1 MTKPLFLAPS
11 LLLLMACGG
20 GGGGASNAA
29 PTPSPTASQSSA
41 PTPTPTA
48 SAQPV
53 EGLPAGLPFNASL
66 EGHFDNPFAIAFLP
80 DGRLLVTEKPGHLK
94 LRATD
99 GTVADVAGVPK
110 VDYGNQG
117 GLLDVALAPDFASS
131 HAIYLSYSEPGD
143 GGSSLALARATLDT
157 SGAQPKLDGLK
168 VIWHQ
173 MPKGD
178 GGQFGAVIAFSPDH
192 QHLFLAS
199 GERQRFTPAQ
209 DPNQA
214 LGKILR
220 FNLDGSVPK
229 DNPMYAKG
237 GVEAIT
243 WTTGHRNP
251 YGLVF
256 APDGHLWENEMG
268 PKGGDELNLIE
279 PGKNYGWPNVS
290 WGDNYDG
297 TPIPKPKPGDGY
309 QMPVLYWV
317 PSISPAGSI
326 IYTGSMFPQWD
337 GNYILGALS
346 GQALVRIT
354 LSGTTAK
361 KADQWNMNMRI
372 RDIAQAPDGAIWLIQ
387 DGDNG
392 QLMRLTPKS
401 S

>member
-1 MTKPLFLAPS
+1 MPKSLLLAPS
-11 LLLLMACGG
+11 LALLIACSS
-20 GGGGASNAA
+20 GGGASNAA
-29 PTPSPTASQSSA
+29 PTPSPTQTAAPS
-41 PTPTPTA
+41 PTP
-48 SAQPV
+48 SAGPV

-99 GTVADVAGVPK
+99 GTVAEVAGVPA

-117 GLLDVALAPDFASS
+117 GLLDVAPAPDFASS
-131 HAIYLSYSEPGD
+131 HAIYLSYSEPGA

-157 SGAQPKLDGLK
+157 STSRPRLDGLR

-199 GERQRFTPAQ
+199 GERQRETPAQ
-209 DPNQA
+209 DPDQA

-220 FNLDGSVPK
+220 FNLDGSVPQ
-229 DNPMYAKG
+229 DNPMASAG
-237 GVEAIT
+237 GARAIT
-243 WTTGHRNP
+243 WSTGHRNP

-256 APDGHLWENEMG
+256 AADGRLWENEMG

-297 TPIPKPKPGDGY
+297 SPIPKPKAGDGY

-317 PSISPAGSI
+317 PSISPGGAI

-337 GNYILGALS
+337 GNYIMGALS
-346 GQALVRIT
+346 GEALVRIE
-354 LSGTTAK
+354 LSGATAK
-361 KADQWNMNMRI
+361 KADQWNMGMRI
-372 RDIAQAPDGAIWLIQ
+372 RDVAQAPDGAIWLIQ
-387 DGDNG
+387 DGDDG
-392 QLMRLTPKS
+392 QLMRLTPKG
-401 S
+401 

>member
-1 MTKPLFLAPS
+1 MVKSLFLVPGLAALIACSGGNSS
-11 LLLLMACGG
+11 L
-20 GGGGASNAA
+20 GA
-29 PTPSPTASQSSA
+29 TPSPTPTATAPGTPS
-41 PTPTPTA
+41 PTP

-53 EGLPAGLPFNASL
+53 DGLPAGLPFNASL

-80 DGRLLVTEKPGHLK
+80 DGRLLVTEKPGHLR

-99 GTVADVAGVPK
+99 GSVADVAGVPA
-110 VDYGNQG
+110 VAYGGQG

-131 HAIYLSYSEPGD
+131 HVVYLSYSEPGS

-157 SGAQPKLDGLK
+157 SGTQPRLNGLS
-168 VIWHQ
+168 VIWHE

-199 GERQRFTPAQ
+199 GERQRKTPAQ
-209 DPNQA
+209 DPDQA

-229 DNPMYAKG
+229 DNPMAAAG
-237 GVEAIT
+237 GVRALT
-243 WTTGHRNP
+243 WSTGHRNP

-256 APDGHLWENEMG
+256 ASDGRLWENEMG
-268 PKGGDELNLIE
+268 PMGGDELNLIE

-297 TPIPKPKPGDGY
+297 SPIPKPKAGDGY

-317 PSISPAGSI
+317 PSISPSGSI
-326 IYTGSMFPQWD
+326 IYSGSMFPAWS
-337 GNYILGALS
+337 GNYLVAGMSA
-346 GQALVRIT
+346 QVLVRIT
-354 LSGTTAK
+354 LNGASAA
-361 KADQWNMNMRI
+361 KADQWDVGMRI
-372 RDIAQAPDGAIWLIQ
+372 RDIAQAPDGAIWMIQ
-387 DGDNG
+387 DGDNA
-392 QLMRLTPKS
+392 QLMRLTPKG
-401 S
+401 

>member
-1 MTKPLFLAPS
+1 
-11 LLLLMACGG
+11 
-20 GGGGASNAA
+20 
-29 PTPSPTASQSSA
+29 
-41 PTPTPTA
+41 
-48 SAQPV
+48 
-53 EGLPAGLPFNASL
+53 
-66 EGHFDNPFAIAFLP
+66 
-80 DGRLLVTEKPGHLK
+80 
-94 LRATD
+94 
-99 GTVADVAGVPK
+99 
-110 VDYGNQG
+110 
-117 GLLDVALAPDFASS
+117 
-131 HAIYLSYSEPGD
+131 
-143 GGSSLALARATLDT
+143 
-157 SGAQPKLDGLK
+157 
-168 VIWHQ
+168 
-173 MPKGD
+173 
-178 GGQFGAVIAFSPDH
+178 
-192 QHLFLAS
+192 
-199 GERQRFTPAQ
+199 
-209 DPNQA
+209 
-214 LGKILR
+214 
-220 FNLDGSVPK
+220 
-229 DNPMYAKG
+229 MYAKG

-326 IYTGSMFPQWD
+326 IYTGSMFPEWD

-354 LSGTTAK
+354 LSGTTAR

>member
-1 MTKPLFLAPS
+1 MPKPLFLAPS
-11 LLLLMACGG
+11 LILLIACSAGG
-20 GGGGASNAA
+20 GSSGAA
-29 PTPSPTASQSSA
+29 PTPSPTQTVA
-41 PTPTPTA
+41 PSPTQP
-48 SAQPV
+48 AQPV
-53 EGLPAGLPFNASL
+53 DGLPAGLPFNASL

-99 GTVADVAGVPK
+99 GSVADVAGVPA
-110 VDYGNQG
+110 VDYGNQS

-131 HAIYLSYSEPGD
+131 HAIYLSYAEPGD

-157 SGAQPKLDGLK
+157 STPQPRLSGLK
-168 VIWHQ
+168 VLWHQ

-199 GERQRFTPAQ
+199 GERQRKTPAQ
-209 DPNQA
+209 DPDQA

-220 FNLDGSVPK
+220 FNLDGSVPS
-229 DNPMYAKG
+229 DNPMASQG
-237 GVEAIT
+237 GARALT
-243 WTTGHRNP
+243 WSTGHRNP

-290 WGDNYDG
+290 WGDDYDG
-297 TPIPKPKPGDGY
+297 TPIPKPKAGDGY

-317 PSISPAGSI
+317 PSISPGGSI

-337 GNYILGALS
+337 GDYLMGALS
-346 GQALVRIT
+346 GQALVRVT
-354 LSGTTAK
+354 LAGATAK
-361 KADQWNMNMRI
+361 KADQWDMGMRI

-387 DGDNG
+387 DGDNA
-392 QLMRLTPKS
+392 QLMRLTPKG
-401 S
+401 

>member
-1 MTKPLFLAPS
+1 MPKPLFLAPS
-11 LLLLMACGG
+11 LVMLIACSSGG
-20 GGGGASNAA
+20 GSASGAA
-29 PTPSPTASQSSA
+29 PTPSPSQTATPS
-41 PTPTPTA
+41 PTP

-99 GTVADVAGVPK
+99 GSVADVAGVPATAQ
-110 VDYGNQG
+110 VNQG

-131 HAIYLSYSEPGD
+131 HIIYLSYSEPGS

-157 SGAQPKLDGLK
+157 STAQPKLSDLK
-168 VIWHQ
+168 IIWHQ
-173 MPKGD
+173 LPKGD
-178 GGQFGAVIAFSPDH
+178 GGQFGAVITFSPDH
-192 QHLFLAS
+192 KHLFLAS

-209 DPNQA
+209 DPDQA

-220 FNLDGSVPK
+220 FNLDGSVPS
-229 DNPMYAKG
+229 DNPMASAGGAK
-237 GVEAIT
+237 AIT
-243 WTTGHRNP
+243 WSTGHRNP

-256 APDGHLWENEMG
+256 ASDGRLWENEMG

-317 PSISPAGSI
+317 PSISPSGSI

-337 GNYILGALS
+337 GSYIMGGMSA
-346 GQALVRIT
+346 QVLVRIT
-354 LSGTTAK
+354 LNGASAT

-387 DGDNG
+387 DGDNA

-401 S
+401 

>member
-1 MTKPLFLAPS
+1 MPRS
-11 LLLLMACGG
+11 LLLAPALLSLIACGNAG
-20 GGGGASNAA
+20 NGTAGATPA
-29 PTPSPTASQSSA
+29 PSATAS
-41 PTPTPTA
+41 PTPTPAPT
-48 SAQPV
+48 PV
-53 EGLPAGLPFNASL
+53 ADLPAGLPFNASL

-99 GTVADVAGVPK
+99 GSVADVTGVPATAQ
-110 VDYGNQG
+110 VGQG
-117 GLLDVALAPDFASS
+117 GLLDVAIAPDFASS
-131 HAIYLSYSEPGD
+131 HAIYLSYSEPGS

-157 SGAQPKLDGLK
+157 STSRPKLDGLK

-209 DPNQA
+209 DPDQA

-229 DNPMYAKG
+229 DNPMASQG
-237 GVEAIT
+237 GARAIT
-243 WTTGHRNP
+243 WSTGHRNP

-256 APDGHLWENEMG
+256 AADGRLWENEMG

-297 TPIPKPKPGDGY
+297 TPIPKPKAGDGY
-309 QMPVLYWV
+309 QMPALYWV
-317 PSISPAGSI
+317 PSISPGGSI
-326 IYTGSMFPQWD
+326 IYTGSMFPEWD
-337 GNYILGALS
+337 GNYIMGALS
-346 GQALVRIT
+346 GQALVRIE
-354 LSGTTAK
+354 LSGATAK
-361 KADQWNMNMRI
+361 KANQWDMGMRI
-372 RDIAQAPDGAIWLIQ
+372 RDVAQSPDGAIWLIQ

-401 S
+401 

>member
-1 MTKPLFLAPS
+1 MKRLCLAPVM
-11 LLLLMACGG
+11 LLAACSGS
-20 GGGGASNAA
+20 GASSAA
-29 PTPSPTASQSSA
+29 PTPSG
-41 PTPTPTA
+41 
-48 SAQPV
+48 QPV

-99 GTVADVAGVPK
+99 GSVVDVAGVPA

-131 HAIYLSYSEPGD
+131 HAIYLSYSEPGA

-157 SGAQPKLDGLK
+157 SGAQPKLAGLK

-173 MPKGD
+173 MPKGE

-192 QHLFLAS
+192 KHLFLAS
-199 GERQRFTPAQ
+199 GERQRKTPAQ
-209 DPNQA
+209 DPDQA

-220 FNLDGSVPK
+220 FNLDGSVPS
-229 DNPMYAKG
+229 DNPMAAQG
-237 GVEAIT
+237 GARAIT
-243 WTTGHRNP
+243 WSTGHRNP

-256 APDGHLWENEMG
+256 AADGRLWENEMG

-297 TPIPKPKPGDGY
+297 SPIPKPKAGDGY
-309 QMPVLYWV
+309 QLPVLYWV
-317 PSISPAGSI
+317 PSISPSGAI

-337 GNYILGALS
+337 GDYIVGGMSAEV
-346 GQALVRIT
+346 LVRIA
-354 LSGTTAK
+354 LDGATAR
-361 KADQWNMNMRI
+361 KADQWNMDMRI
-372 RDIAQAPDGAIWLIQ
+372 RDIAQAPDGAIWMIQ
-387 DGDNG
+387 DGDDA
-392 QLMRLTPKS
+392 QLMRLTPKT
-401 S
+401 

>member
-1 MTKPLFLAPS
+1 MAKSLLLAPS
-11 LLLLMACGG
+11 LALLIACSS
-20 GGGGASNAA
+20 GGGASASA
-29 PTPSPTASQSSA
+29 PAPSPTPGQTATPSPS
-41 PTPTPTA
+41 P

-53 EGLPAGLPFNASL
+53 AGLPAGLPFDASL

-80 DGRLLVTEKPGHLK
+80 DGRLLVTEKPGHLR

-99 GTVADVAGVPK
+99 GTVADVAGVPA

-131 HAIYLSYSEPGD
+131 HIIYLSYSEPGS
-143 GGSSLALARATLDT
+143 GGSSLALGRATLDT
-157 SGAQPKLDGLK
+157 SGAQPKLDGFK
-168 VIWHQ
+168 VLWHQ

-178 GGQFGAVIAFSPDH
+178 GGQFGAVITFSPDH
-192 QHLFLAS
+192 KYLFLAS

-209 DPNQA
+209 DPDQA

-220 FNLDGSVPK
+220 FNLDGSVPS
-229 DNPMYAKG
+229 DNPMAAAG
-237 GVEAIT
+237 GARAIT
-243 WTTGHRNP
+243 WSTGHRNP

-256 APDGHLWENEMG
+256 AADGRLWENEMG

-297 TPIPKPKPGDGY
+297 TPIPKPKGGDGY

-317 PSISPAGSI
+317 PSISPSGSI
-326 IYTGSMFPQWD
+326 IYTGSMFPAWD
-337 GNYILGALS
+337 GSYIMGGMSAEV
-346 GQALVRIT
+346 LVRIKLDGANAT
-354 LSGTTAK
+354 

-372 RDIAQAPDGAIWLIQ
+372 RDIAQAPDGAIWMIQ
-387 DGDNG
+387 DGDNA
-392 QLMRLTPKS
+392 QLMRITPKS
-401 S
+401 